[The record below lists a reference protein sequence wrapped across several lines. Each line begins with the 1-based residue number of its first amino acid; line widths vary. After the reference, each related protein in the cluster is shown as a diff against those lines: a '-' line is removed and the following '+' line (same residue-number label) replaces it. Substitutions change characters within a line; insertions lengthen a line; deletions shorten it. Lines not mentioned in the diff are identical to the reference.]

1 MTDQPSLRSKLFN
14 RPATVPKV
22 DVKGFLDSLV
32 DSSPEVQEIRK
43 ALEAADREISQLT
56 DRAQLMEADLKR
68 ISRQADIWRD
78 TANELRIQL
87 EVIVTAAVAA
97 CDQAT
102 SASRSVIE
110 QAKSALAASKEQLA
124 RQGMAMTEATHQR
137 MIPDE
142 DMRKI
147 GEMFGANR
155 RKDAIQS
162 QINKGQVPDDQVQR

>member
-1 MTDQPSLRSKLFN
+1 MTDQPPARKLFG

-22 DVKGFLDSLV
+22 DVKAFLESLV
-32 DSSPEVQEIRK
+32 EASPEIQEMRK
-43 ALEAADREISQLT
+43 YIDQADREISQLT
-56 DRAQLMEADLKR
+56 DKVKTTEADLR
-68 ISRQADIWRD
+68 RTTRQGDIWRD

-124 RQGMAMTEATHQR
+124 KQGMAMTEASHQR
-137 MIPDE
+137 LIPDE

-155 RKDAIQS
+155 RKDALQP
-162 QINKGQVPDDQVQR
+162 QISEGQVPDKQV

>member
-1 MTDQPSLRSKLFN
+1 MTDQPPARKLFG

-22 DVKGFLDSLV
+22 DVKAFLESLV
-32 DSSPEVQEIRK
+32 EASPEIQEMRK
-43 ALEAADREISQLT
+43 YIDQADREISQLT
-56 DRAQLMEADLKR
+56 DKVKMIEDDLR
-68 ISRQADIWRD
+68 RTTRQGDIWRD

-110 QAKSALAASKEQLA
+110 QAKAALAASKEQLA
-124 RQGMAMTEATHQR
+124 RQGMAMTEASHQR
-137 MIPDE
+137 QIPDE

-155 RKDAIQS
+155 RKDAIQPQS
-162 QINKGQVPDDQVQR
+162 SEGQVPNKQV

>member
-1 MTDQPSLRSKLFN
+1 MTDQPPLRSRLFGK
-14 RPATVPKV
+14 PATVPKV
-22 DVKGFLDSLV
+22 DVKAFLESLV
-32 DSSPEVQEIRK
+32 EASPEIQEMRK
-43 ALEAADREISQLT
+43 YIDHADREISQLT
-56 DRAQLMEADLKR
+56 DQNRRMEDDLRR
-68 ISRQADIWRD
+68 ISRQGDVWRD

-124 RQGMAMTEATHQR
+124 RQGMALTEASARQL
-137 MIPDE
+137 MPDD

-147 GEMFGANR
+147 GQMFGANR
-155 RKDAIQS
+155 RKDDAVQPEVS
-162 QINKGQVPDDQVQR
+162 EGQVPDKQV

>member
-1 MTDQPSLRSKLFN
+1 MTDQPPARKLFG

-22 DVKGFLDSLV
+22 DVKAFLESLV
-32 DSSPEVQEIRK
+32 EASPEIQDMRK
-43 ALEAADREISQLT
+43 YIDQADREISQLT
-56 DRAQLMEADLKR
+56 DQNRRMEADIRR
-68 ISRQADIWRD
+68 ITRQGDIWRD

-124 RQGMAMTEATHQR
+124 KQGMAMVETSTHQKL
-137 MIPDE
+137 IADD

-147 GEMFGANR
+147 GEMFGANKR
-155 RKDAIQS
+155 RKDDAIQPQVS
-162 QINKGQVPDDQVQR
+162 EGQVPDKQV